1 MSLSEPA
8 WKRAAIA
15 ALLCA
20 SVSRGVRAQEDP
32 RKETIITR
40 PGRSPGGGAPVGAGT
55 TVAVPSP
62 VPVDSA
68 PRAVTAA
75 GPAATRARDSVGT
88 TAWKGAQAREVK
100 AGQARV
106 ALAAGERLIHPGD
119 VVGGDVVRSISPGRI
134 LLARAL
140 ADGNEATVVVTFD
153 EAGRGRV
160 RVLYGSDPTAST
172 PPAVR

>member
-1 MSLSEPA
+1 VSLSRPGR
-8 WKRAAIA
+8 KRGAIA
-15 ALLCA
+15 VALLCA
-20 SVSRGVRAQEDP
+20 ALGARAHAQEPDP
-32 RKETIITR
+32 RKETILTR
-40 PGRSPGGGAPVGAGT
+40 PGGSPAGVPAT

-62 VPVDSA
+62 VPVDNA
-68 PRAVTAA
+68 PRAVTAS
-75 GPAATRARDSVGT
+75 GPAASRTRDSVGT
-88 TAWKGAQAREVK
+88 TAWKGALAREVK

-106 ALAAGERLIHPGD
+106 ALAAGERVIHPGD
-119 VVGGDVVRSISPGRI
+119 VVGGDVIRSIAPGRI

-153 EAGRGRV
+153 DAGRGRV